1 MEKNSTQTCSM
12 IMDNEN
18 ETTTFSPLLVE
29 EEVLSRSSI
38 DSNIFFKYIRPCVAE
53 MFATATFVF
62 VDVCSSHYYFGT
74 AFAHAFILFV
84 NVAATANVR

>member
-1 MEKNSTQTCSM
+1 MTMENKG
-12 IMDNEN
+12 

-29 EEVLSRSSI
+29 EEVLPRSSI
-38 DSNIFFKYIRPCVAE
+38 DSNFFFKYIRPCVAE
-53 MFATATFVF
+53 MLATATLVF
-62 VDVCSSHYYFGT
+62 VDICSRSYGGW